1 MAVTIAAVT
10 EQETEE
16 DEKEY
21 ILVRICVKD
30 RKLYLSRSLKFHPCN
45 MDKWIEAMQ
54 LRDGM
59 KLFEVGCAGG
69 LLCHRLKEQ
78 LPEADITGLD
88 LRMIFSMSA
97 IPTQ

>member
-1 MAVTIAAVT
+1 M
-10 EQETEE
+10 EE
-16 DEKEY
+16 KNEY

>member
-1 MAVTIAAVT
+1 MNTYWSEYV
-10 EQETEE
+10 QKTEE
-16 DEKEY
+16 
-21 ILVRICVKD
+21 
-30 RKLYLSRSLKFHPCN
+30 LYLSRSLKFHPGN

-59 KLFEVGCAGG
+59 KLLEVGCAGR

-88 LRMIFSMSA
+88 FDTGHIDYMSGKS
-97 IPTQ
+97 P

>member
-1 MAVTIAAVT
+1 
-10 EQETEE
+10 
-16 DEKEY
+16 
-21 ILVRICVKD
+21 
-30 RKLYLSRSLKFHPCN
+30 

-88 LRMIFSMSA
+88 LRMIFSMPA